1 MIFVIH
7 IFKFQ
12 TSIINSHNK
21 RGKRKLKYHLF
32 FNDFI
37 QNGLCS
43 SFRIILILRNDERQ
57 ISVIP
62 GTTYVLK
69 QSLRGFIIIENGPKV
84 QFDTD
89 VMLPEVR
96 YKNIRKVA
104 FSVDLA

>member
-1 MIFVIH
+1 MHKI
-7 IFKFQ
+7 KG
-12 TSIINSHNK
+12 
-21 RGKRKLKYHLF
+21 GKRKLKYHLF

-57 ISVIP
+57 ILVIS

-69 QSLRGFIIIENGPKV
+69 QSLRGFIIIENSPKV

-96 YKNIRKVA
+96 YKNVRKVA